1 MITVE
6 VNKASLSYVEKK
18 LGSLKSK
25 APKVIAKALNKTA
38 KQARKKLAIKAQE
51 TYTVKNAGFNKNM
64 KIKNATAGNLE
75 ANIEAAGEP
84 LPLKQFKLS
93 KSGSGVK
100 AQVLKSGG
108 LKPLEK
114 SGIKAFVNNIA
125 KKGQTRKK
133 DSKKGKAGSSVSHAA
148 VAQRKG
154 AARLQI
160 KTFYSNSIPKMI
172 GSEKRVYGIVKP
184 QIKSDLKKNIDA
196 QIKELV
202 G

>member
-51 TYTVKNAGFNKNM
+51 AYTVKTGKFNKNM
-64 KIKNATAGNLE
+64 RIKNATAGSLE
-75 ANIEAAGEP
+75 AIIRSQGKPLKLMNYRVSAGEEMTRA
-84 LPLKQFKLS
+84 K
-93 KSGSGVK
+93 
-100 AQVLKSGG
+100 VLKSSG
-108 LKPLEK
+108 LKNLIK
-114 SGIKAFVNNIA
+114 GNIKAFVSF
-125 KKGQTRKK
+125 GQ
-133 DSKKGKAGSSVSHAA
+133 
-148 VAQRKG
+148 VAQRQGKS
-154 AARLQI
+154 RLPI
-160 KTFYSNSIPKMI
+160 KVLSSNSIPKMI